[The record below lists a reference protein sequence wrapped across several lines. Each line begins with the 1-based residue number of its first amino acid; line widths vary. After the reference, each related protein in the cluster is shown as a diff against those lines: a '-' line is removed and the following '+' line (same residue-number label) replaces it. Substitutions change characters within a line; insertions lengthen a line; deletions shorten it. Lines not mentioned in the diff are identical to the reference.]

1 MNFLFTTAG
10 IGARLD
16 TALTSI
22 QAILTGL
29 VVTVGIIV
37 AMFIIVSGMHKLK
50 NPHEKDELFRAVGR
64 VAGAV
69 ALGAALVWIL
79 PWVYQLF
86 T

>member
-1 MNFLFTTAG
+1 MNFLYSTAG

-22 QAILTGL
+22 QTILTGL

-37 AMFIIVSGMHKLK
+37 AMYIIISGMHKLK
-50 NPHEKDELFRAVGR
+50 NPHEKDEIFRAVGR
-64 VAGAV
+64 VGGAV
-69 ALGAALVWIL
+69 AMGAALVWVL
-79 PWVYQLF
+79 PWIYQLF